1 MKSLDQVNNKIIDRS
16 DIRSVAEQLRKEG
29 KTIVFTNGCFDLLHK
44 GHVDY
49 LARAA
54 DLADVLLVALNSD
67 ESVSRLKGSHRPIQ
81 NYESR
86 SSLMASLGFVGL
98 VTVFDEDTPAEIIE
112 EVQPNVLVKGGDYT
126 LETIVGADYV
136 LSNGGE
142 VKVIPFLPGFSTSKI
157 EERIRTSKK

>member
-1 MKSLDQVNNKIIDRS
+1 MKSLDQVNNKIIDRA

-67 ESVSRLKGSHRPIQ
+67 ESVSRSKGSHRPIQ
-81 NYESR
+81 NYDSR

-98 VTVFDEDTPAEIIE
+98 VTVFDEDTPAEILE

-126 LETIVGADYV
+126 IETIVGADYV
-136 LSNGGE
+136 LANGGE

>member
-1 MKSLDQVNNKIIDRS
+1 MKSLDQVNNKIIDRA

-67 ESVSRLKGSHRPIQ
+67 ESVSRSKGSHRPIQ
-81 NYESR
+81 NYDSR

-98 VTVFDEDTPAEIIE
+98 VTVFDEDTPAEILE

-126 LETIVGADYV
+126 IETIVGADYV
-136 LSNGGE
+136 LANGGE
-142 VKVIPFLPGFSTSKI
+142 VKVIPFLPGFSTSRI
-157 EERIRTSKK
+157 EERIITSTK